1 MTNRLSF
8 VTENH
13 QLQSADLVQT
23 ACACSFPASHEAAMT
38 SKQTALSAS
47 SPECASAS
55 GTMRTF
61 SHSPDATVAPTD
73 CTLSP

>member
-1 MTNRLSF
+1 MTKRLSF

-13 QLQSADLVQT
+13 QLQSADLVRT

-38 SKQTALSAS
+38 PKHTDLSAS
-47 SPECASAS
+47 SPKCASVS

-61 SHSPDATVAPTD
+61 SRTSDATVAPTD